1 MSEEKVVKRTRKPKP
16 VVTDEAKTMLRAAAK
31 DKPPRKPRTGP
42 SAMDVVAKIQ
52 AKDLGKDDYAFVRRV
67 AKSSGLSE
75 KQVLC
80 SMVKMAVTSS
90 RSRGH
95 RSVAARVKR
104 FCK

>member
-52 AKDLGKDDYAFVRRV
+52 AKDLGKDTLDFINSVSGYSGMSTKEIICCMVRMSRNSARAV
-67 AKSSGLSE
+67 GAKYFAPQL
-75 KQVLC
+75 
-80 SMVKMAVTSS
+80 
-90 RSRGH
+90 
-95 RSVAARVKR
+95 KR
-104 FCK
+104 FSK

>member
-52 AKDLGKDDYAFVRRV
+52 AKDLGKEQRDFVARV
-67 AKSSGLSE
+67 SKSAGLSE
-75 KQVLC
+75 KQVICAL
-80 SMVKMAVTSS
+80 VKMAVASS